1 MNKKINMS
9 KIFNILMFIIGV
21 FIIALSYNVFIEPNN
36 LVPGGT
42 TGLGIVFEKVTGL
55 ESSTFILISGVFLI
69 IVSFLFLGFEK
80 TKRTIAGTLLYS
92 SFIYL
97 TVPIAQKIIPYVNF
111 DDIIVTVVIAGF
123 TYGLGNAVVYKEGFT
138 TGGFDVVMQLL
149 NKYCKMPEGKASVIS
164 NIFVIILSLPIMG
177 VELTTYSAVVVYL
190 TGEMVN
196 KLTIGISDSKIFFV
210 YTKKIEEVRDA
221 LIKDLN
227 IGFTIL
233 PTIGGYSHYK
243 GEMIMCVIPTNQ
255 YYEFRQTVLNI
266 DKNAFFVIN
275 DCYEVNGGYKKQ
287 HLPFL

>member
-97 TVPIAQKIIPYVNF
+97 TVPIAQKIIPFVKF